1 MNLPERV
8 NCDSIY
14 MKLVDVIIA
23 ILVAVIWGMGFI
35 VAKAAMSHFSPILL
49 MALRFTLTAF
59 CLIWFFRPPIT
70 LYKNLFW
77 IALVSAAIQYS
88 LTFNGVNGI
97 DASTAALLIQL
108 EVPFGLLL
116 AWIFLGDRISVK
128 QIAGM
133 MVAFIGVILIVG
145 EPKLSNDLVY
155 VFMVIGGAFTWAIGQ
170 IMIKKLGEVGGFMLI
185 TGVAIFATP
194 QLYIASFLFE
204 TDHFSQIQTAS
215 VSAWGAVIYLGLIMT
230 ALGYGLWYRLLG
242 LYTVNQVMPFLLL
255 LPITSVLGGIFFLDE
270 SLTVKIAIG
279 GGLAVIGVGLI
290 TIQRFPIKRPG

>member
-1 MNLPERV
+1 
-8 NCDSIY
+8 
-14 MKLVDVIIA
+14 
-23 ILVAVIWGMGFI
+23 
-35 VAKAAMSHFSPILL
+35 MSHFSPILL

-59 CLIWFFRPPIT
+59 CLIWFFRPPMI

-97 DASTAALLIQL
+97 DASTAALLVQL

-116 AWIFLGDRISVK
+116 AWIILGDRISVK
-128 QIAGM
+128 QIVGM
-133 MVAFIGVILIVG
+133 AVAFVGVVMIVG
-145 EPKLSNDLVY
+145 EPKLSNDMVY
-155 VFMVIGGAFTWAIGQ
+155 VFMVIGGAFTWAVGQ
-170 IMIKKLGEVGGFMLI
+170 IMIKKLGDIGGFMLI

-194 QLYIASFLFE
+194 QLYIASFMLE
-204 TDHFSQIQTAS
+204 TDHFAQIQTAS
-215 VSAWGAVIYLGLIMT
+215 VGAWAAVVYLGLIMT

-270 SLTVKIAIG
+270 NLTTKIAIG
-279 GGLAVIGVGLI
+279 GSLTVIGVGLI
-290 TIQRFPIKRPG
+290 TIQRFSIKKTT

>member
-1 MNLPERV
+1 
-8 NCDSIY
+8 
-14 MKLVDVIIA
+14 MKLVDINIA

-59 CLIWFFRPPIT
+59 CLIWFFRPPVT

-97 DASTAALLIQL
+97 DASTAALLVQL

-128 QIAGM
+128 QIIGM
-133 MVAFIGVILIVG
+133 AVAFVGVILIVG

-155 VFMVIGGAFTWAIGQ
+155 VFMVIGGAFTWAVGQ
-170 IMIKKLGEVGGFMLI
+170 IMIKKLGAVGGFLLI

-194 QLYIASFLFE
+194 QLYLASFLFE
-204 TDHFSQIQTAS
+204 TDHFTQIQTAS
-215 VSAWGAVIYLGLIMT
+215 VAAWGAVIYLGLIMT

-255 LPITSVLGGIFFLDE
+255 LPITSVLGGIFFLNE
-270 SLTVKIAIG
+270 SLTTKIAIG
-279 GGLAVIGVGLI
+279 GGLTVIGVGLI
-290 TIQRFPIKRPG
+290 TIQRFSIRQST